1 MNPTESAPPS
11 RQTPTDLAPLAPAP
25 APAPARSRAR
35 RIGRFLAWAS
45 ATLLGLVLVA
55 LGGTWGWMGTQGS
68 LATALN
74 GVARWLPEGQAL
86 ESTEVTG
93 TLRAGGQIGWLR
105 WQSPTLAVE
114 VHEARLGWDLG
125 ALWQGRL
132 QLGELSAARVQ
143 LTPLGPSDT
152 EPPQPLTGL
161 VLPLPIDLPALRI
174 EELTW
179 ASPTSPSSATPVV
192 LRHLEARYRYDG
204 AQHQAT
210 LAGLELAQGRFQGHA
225 TLSDRAPMQLAA
237 QLEGQLETPHP
248 GRPNEPL
255 RLVAQANLQG
265 RLDQPDARLQLQA
278 ALQPESTTGP
288 LAAVRARLTAQIA
301 PWATLPLPQ
310 ADAEWTNID
319 LAALWPQAPR
329 TQLSGRIT
337 AGQNEQ
343 GWQLRAQ
350 LRNRAPGPWDQQRL
364 PLSTLDAQAGFDG
377 SHWTLPQASA
387 QVGDG
392 RITLQGRYT
401 PATQALAGEAEV
413 QDLRPSALDS
423 RLDRQAVQGRIRAE
437 QAADGA
443 VRFHIDLRG
452 ESTAAR
458 NANALRV
465 DQLQAEGRWQAP
477 VLELAQLQMRAL
489 QAEAQGQQLR
499 IDTAARAFDG
509 RLQLSVPGASAQVQ
523 GQLAPQTGA
532 GTLRLQL
539 SEAQRLHDWLAALP
553 GQSALLPGARL
564 QGQAQVDARWS
575 GGWHSLQRQLQQTG
589 LLASVPG
596 ATPQAS
602 TQTTRSAAQG
612 FTLQADLAVPR
623 LALTQPARTGQA
635 ALDLAVQDLKA
646 QLSGT
651 LSRLQASLDGRLR
664 SGTQQ
669 LQLHARAQGGPQ
681 PSGAWGLEFRTLQ
694 AKASDAARHGPW
706 TVQLA
711 QALALTLRQHPQQ
724 GLTLEASAG
733 QAQVTGPLP
742 GRARLEW
749 QTARWIQP
757 PKGGKGA
764 PRLQTRGALH
774 DVPLAW
780 VDAFDALDRSEPAL
794 LERLG
799 LAGDVVLAA
808 DWDIDAS
815 ERLRARATLR
825 RSRGELRLL
834 AIATASTTTV
844 RSSGTT
850 PATLAKPVG
859 APAGLQAAEV
869 TLELDHTDLR
879 AAVRWDSARAGRL
892 QAEARSALQFPAGRW
907 TEARWPENA
916 PLAATVQAQLPELGV
931 WSALAPPGWRVKGTL
946 DAKVQLS
953 GTRQDP
959 RWQGQIGAE
968 QFALRSVIDG
978 VDLRDGR
985 LRATLEGTQLT
996 IDELRVAGGKG
1007 NAARILGRSGNRT
1020 EAPQD
1025 GGLLTARGVVR
1036 WRPPSPGTSAS
1047 DGIQMDLRA
1056 QAERLQVQVRADRQ
1070 LSVSGNVQARLDQGQ
1085 FTLRG
1090 QLKAD
1095 RASIL
1100 LPEHSAPRL
1109 GEDVVVRTR
1118 TGTRQDGASTRSST
1132 AGATVRATRPPDIAL
1147 TLNLG
1152 DDFALEGQGITTR
1165 LTGTLDLRSNAA
1177 TGGQP
1182 RVTGEIRTDAGRYR
1196 AWGQA
1201 LDVESGLVRFNGPYD
1216 NPALDILAIR
1226 PNISVRAGVQVT
1238 GSAQAPRVRLYA
1250 DPDLPDAEKLSWV
1263 VLGRSAASG
1272 GETALLQQ
1280 AALAVLGR
1288 QGAGTG
1294 GLTRRLGVDE
1304 IGLKGPRQGE
1314 DASAAALT
1322 LGKRISS
1329 ALYLSY
1335 EQSLSGTLG
1344 TLYLFYDLSR
1354 RLTLRGQTGLVNAL
1368 ELVYTVR
1375 YD

>member
-11 RQTPTDLAPLAPAP
+11 PQTPTDQAPPAPLPAL
-25 APAPARSRAR
+25 ASTRSQAR
-35 RIGRFLAWAS
+35 RIGRLLAWAS

-74 GVARWLPEGQAL
+74 GVARWLPEGQSL

-93 TLRAGGQIGWLR
+93 TLRAGGRIGGLR

-114 VHEARLGWDLG
+114 VREARLGWDLG

-143 LTPLGPSDT
+143 LTPLSPSDT

-161 VLPLPIDLPALRI
+161 VLPLPIELPALRI
-174 EELTW
+174 EELAW
-179 ASPTSPSSATPVV
+179 AATTPVV

-210 LAGLELAQGRFQGHA
+210 LVGLELAQGRFQGHA
-225 TLSDRAPMQLAA
+225 TLSDRGPMRLAA
-237 QLEGQLETPHP
+237 QLEGQIDTPHP
-248 GRPNEPL
+248 SRPNERL
-255 RLVAQANLQG
+255 RLAAQARLQG
-265 RLDQPDARLQLQA
+265 RLDTPDARLQLQA
-278 ALQPESTTGP
+278 ALEPESTTGP
-288 LAAVRARLTAQIA
+288 LAAVRARLTAHIA
-301 PWATLPLPQ
+301 PWAALPLPQ
-310 ADAEWTNID
+310 ADAEWTHID
-319 LAALWPQAPR
+319 LAALWPQAPH
-329 TQLSGRIT
+329 TQLSGQIT
-337 AGQNEQ
+337 AGQNDQ

-437 QAADGA
+437 QAADA
-443 VRFHIDLRG
+443 TVRFRIDLRG
-452 ESTAAR
+452 ESTVPR
-458 NANALRV
+458 NMTTLRV
-465 DQLQAEGRWQAP
+465 DQFQAQGHWQAP
-477 VLELAQLQMRAL
+477 VLQLEQLHVRAL

-499 IDTAARAFDG
+499 IDTSARAFDG

-523 GQLAPQTGA
+523 GQLAPQTGH

-564 QGQAQVDARWS
+564 QGQAQLDARWS
-575 GGWHSLQRQLQQTG
+575 GGWHSLQRQLQQAG
-589 LLASVPG
+589 LLASAPG
-596 ATPQAS
+596 TTPQTS
-602 TQTTRSAAQG
+602 TQTTTRAAAQP
-612 FTLQADLAVPR
+612 FTLQADLAAPR
-623 LALTQPARTGQA
+623 LTLAQPARAGQA

-651 LSRLQASLDGRLR
+651 LSQLQASLDGQLR
-664 SGTQQ
+664 SGSQQ

-681 PSGAWGLEFRTLQ
+681 PSGAWGLQFSALKAQ
-694 AKASDAARHGPW
+694 ASEADQPGPW
-706 TVQLA
+706 TLQLA
-711 QALALTLRQHPQQ
+711 QPLTLTLRQHPGQ
-724 GLTLEASAG
+724 GLALEASAG
-733 QAQVTGPLP
+733 QAQLTGPLP
-742 GRARLEW
+742 GQARLEW
-749 QTARWIQP
+749 QTARWVQAP
-757 PKGGKGA
+757 QGAKGA

-774 DVPLAW
+774 DLPLAW
-780 VDAFDALDRSEPAL
+780 ADALGALDPGEPAL

-815 ERLRARATLR
+815 ERLHARATLR

-834 AIATASTTTV
+834 AIDTTSTTTV

-869 TLELDHTDLR
+869 TLELDGTDLR
-879 AAVRWDSARAGRL
+879 AAVRWESARAGRL
-892 QAEARSALQFPAGRW
+892 QAEASSRLQFPAGRW

-959 RWQGQIGAE
+959 RWQGQIGAD
-968 QFALRSVIDG
+968 QFALRSVLDG
-978 VDLRDGR
+978 VDLRDGH

-1025 GGLLTARGVVR
+1025 GGLLTARGTVR
-1036 WRPPSPGTSAS
+1036 WRPPNPDSNAS
-1047 DGIQMDLRA
+1047 DGLQMDLRA

-1070 LSVSGNVQARLDQGQ
+1070 LSVSGSLQARLDQGQ

-1095 RASIL
+1095 RASLL

-1118 TGTRQDGASTRSST
+1118 AGTRQDGANTGRSTT
-1132 AGATVRATRPPDIAL
+1132 DATVRATSPPDIAL

-1165 LTGTLDLRSNAA
+1165 LTGTLDLRSSAA

-1226 PNISVRAGVQVT
+1226 PNLSVRAGVQVT

-1250 DPDLPDAEKLSWV
+1250 DPDLPDAEKLSWL
-1263 VLGRSAASG
+1263 VLGRSAASGG

-1288 QGAGTG
+1288 PGAGTG

>member
-1 MNPTESAPPS
+1 MNPTEPASPSPQTPADQAPPA
-11 RQTPTDLAPLAPAP
+11 PVPALAS
-25 APAPARSRAR
+25 ARSRTR
-35 RIGRFLAWAS
+35 RIGRLLALAS

-68 LATALN
+68 LATALD
-74 GVARWLPEGQAL
+74 GVARWLPEGQSL
-86 ESTEVTG
+86 ESSEVTG
-93 TLRAGGQIGWLR
+93 TLRAGGRIGGLR

-161 VLPLPIDLPALRI
+161 VLPLSIDLPALRI
-174 EELTW
+174 AELTW
-179 ASPTSPSSATPVV
+179 ASPTSSASTTPVV

-204 AQHQAT
+204 TQHQAT

-237 QLEGQLETPHP
+237 QLKGQLETPHP

-255 RLVAQANLQG
+255 RLVAKANLQG
-265 RLDQPDARLQLQA
+265 RLDQADARLQLQA

-288 LAAVRARLTAQIA
+288 LAAVRARLTAEIA
-301 PWATLPLPQ
+301 PWAALPLPK

-319 LAALWPQAPR
+319 LAALWPQAPH

-337 AGQNEQ
+337 AEQNDH

-350 LRNRAPGPWDQQRL
+350 LRNPQSGPWDRQRL
-364 PLSTLDAQAGFDG
+364 PLATLDAQAGFDG

-392 RITLQGRYT
+392 HITLQGRYT
-401 PATQALAGEAEV
+401 PATQTLAGEAEV
-413 QDLRPSALDS
+413 QGLRPSALDS

-437 QAADGA
+437 QAADAA

-452 ESTAAR
+452 ESTATR
-458 NANALRV
+458 NTNALRV
-465 DQLQAEGRWQAP
+465 DQLQAQGRWQAP
-477 VLELAQLQMRAL
+477 VLQLEQLQVRAL

-499 IDTAARAFDG
+499 IDTAVRAFDG

-523 GQLAPQTGA
+523 GQLAPQAGA

-539 SEAQRLHDWLAALP
+539 AEAQRLHDWLAALP
-553 GQSALLPGARL
+553 GQSALLPGAGL
-564 QGQAQVDARWS
+564 QGQAQLDARWN
-575 GGWHSLQRQLQQTG
+575 GGWHSLQRQLQQAG

-596 ATPQAS
+596 ATPQTPPNASNPS
-602 TQTTRSAAQG
+602 TQS
-612 FTLQADLAVPR
+612 FTLQADLAAPR
-623 LALTQPARTGQA
+623 LALAQPARAGQA
-635 ALDLAVQDLKA
+635 ALDLTVQDLKA

-651 LSRLQASLDGRLR
+651 LSRLQANLDGRLR
-664 SGTQQ
+664 SGSQQ

-681 PSGAWGLEFRTLQ
+681 PSGAWGLEFSALQ
-694 AKASDAARHGPW
+694 AQASDAHRPGPW
-706 TVQLA
+706 TLQLA
-711 QALALTLRQHPQQ
+711 QPLALTLRQHPQQ
-724 GLTLEASAG
+724 GLALEASAG
-733 QAQVTGPLP
+733 QAQLAGPLP
-742 GRARLEW
+742 GQARLEW
-749 QTARWIQP
+749 QTARWVQP
-757 PKGGKGA
+757 PQGA
-764 PRLQTRGALH
+764 PHLQTRGALH
-774 DVPLAW
+774 ELPLAW
-780 VDAFDALDRSEPAL
+780 VDAFDTLDRGEPAL

-834 AIATASTTTV
+834 AIDTAGTTTV

-859 APAGLQAAEV
+859 APAGLQAADI
-869 TLELDHTDLR
+869 TLELDNTDLR

-953 GTRQDP
+953 GTRSDP
-959 RWQGQIGAE
+959 RWRGQIGAE

-978 VDLRDGR
+978 VDLQDGR

-996 IDELRVAGGKG
+996 IDELRVAGGEG

-1036 WRPPSPGTSAS
+1036 WRPPSPGASAS

-1070 LSVSGNVQARLDQGQ
+1070 LSVSGSLQARLDQGQ

-1095 RASIL
+1095 RASLL

-1118 TGTRQDGASTRSST
+1118 ARQDGARATNGPR
-1132 AGATVRATRPPDIAL
+1132 GATVRATRPPDIAL

-1165 LTGTLDLRSNAA
+1165 LTGTLDLRSSAA

-1226 PNISVRAGVQVT
+1226 PNIGVRAGVQVT

-1272 GETALLQQ
+1272 GGETALLQQ

-1304 IGLKGPRQGE
+1304 IGLKGPRLGE

>member
-1 MNPTESAPPS
+1 MNSTESAPPS
-11 RQTPTDLAPLAPAP
+11 PQMPADQAPLAPAP

-35 RIGRFLAWAS
+35 RIGRLLAWAS

-74 GVARWLPEGQAL
+74 GVARWLPEGQSL

-93 TLRAGGQIGWLR
+93 TLRAGGRIGGLR

-114 VHEARLGWDLG
+114 VREARLGWDLG

-152 EPPQPLTGL
+152 EPPQPLTEL

-174 EELTW
+174 DELTW
-179 ASPTSPSSATPVV
+179 AATTPVV

-204 AQHQAT
+204 TQHQAT

-225 TLSDRAPMQLAA
+225 TLGDRAPMQLAA
-237 QLEGQLETPHP
+237 QLDGQLETPHP

-255 RLVAQANLQG
+255 RLAAQASVQG
-265 RLDQPDARLQLQA
+265 RLDQADARLQLQA
-278 ALQPESTTGP
+278 ALQPENRTGP
-288 LAAVRARLTAQIA
+288 LAAVRARLTAHIA

-319 LAALWPQAPR
+319 LAALWPQAPH

-350 LRNRAPGPWDQQRL
+350 LRNPQSGPWDRQRL
-364 PLSTLDAQAGFDG
+364 PLSTLDARAGFDG
-377 SHWTLPQASA
+377 THWTLPQASA

-401 PATQALAGEAEV
+401 PGTRTLAGEAEV
-413 QDLRPSALDS
+413 QGLRPSALDS
-423 RLDRQAVQGRIRAE
+423 RLDRQAVQGQIRAE
-437 QAADGA
+437 QAADAA
-443 VRFHIDLRG
+443 VRFRIDLRG
-452 ESTAAR
+452 ESTDTTAAR
-458 NANALRV
+458 NTSALRV
-465 DQLQAEGRWQAP
+465 DQLQADGRWQAP
-477 VLELAQLQMRAL
+477 VLQLAQLQVRAL

-523 GQLAPQTGA
+523 GQLTPVAGA

-553 GQSALLPGARL
+553 GQSALLPNARV
-564 QGQAQVDARWS
+564 QGQAQVDARWN
-575 GGWHSLQRQLQQTG
+575 GGWHSLQRHLQQAG
-589 LLASVPG
+589 LLANAPDT
-596 ATPQAS
+596 TPQTSA
-602 TQTTRSAAQG
+602 QTTTRPTAQP
-612 FTLQADLAVPR
+612 FTLQADLAAPR
-623 LALTQPARTGQA
+623 LALTQPARAGQA

-651 LSRLQASLDGRLR
+651 LSRLQANLDGRLR

-681 PSGAWGLEFRTLQ
+681 PSGAWGLEFSALQ
-694 AKASDAARHGPW
+694 AQASDAHRPGPW
-706 TVQLA
+706 TLQLA
-711 QALALTLRQHPQQ
+711 QPLALTLRQHPQQ
-724 GLTLEASAG
+724 GLALEASAG
-733 QAQVTGPLP
+733 QAQLGGPLP
-742 GRARLEW
+742 GQARLEW
-749 QTARWIQP
+749 QTARWVQP
-757 PKGGKGA
+757 PQGA

-774 DVPLAW
+774 DLPLAW
-780 VDAFDALDRSEPAL
+780 VDAFDTLDRSEPAL

-1036 WRPPSPGTSAS
+1036 WRPPSPGTNAS
-1047 DGIQMDLRA
+1047 DGFQMDLRA

-1070 LSVSGNVQARLDQGQ
+1070 LSVSGNLQARLDQGQ

-1095 RASIL
+1095 RASLL

-1118 TGTRQDGASTRSST
+1118 ATRAPQNGARAGTGGA

-1201 LDVESGLVRFNGPYD
+1201 LDVESGLVRFNGSYD

-1272 GETALLQQ
+1272 GGETALLQQ

-1288 QGAGTG
+1288 PGAGTG